1 MVRYNV
7 EHNFTN
13 NCNDTRAEKYSTVL
27 YCTVLVASCNQLL
40 VKTALIIAAYY
51 KAYIYDKFY
60 ECCIYNVRVV
70 LRLITVVQF
79 HNTRTIHLQ
88 IADCDEYTLPGPMEG
103 SFGNYKS
110 DRKPPGF

>member
-1 MVRYNV
+1 MRASSYDYDKTVNKTVIRGLVRYNV

-13 NCNDTRAEKYSTVL
+13 NCNDTRAEKYSTGTVL

-60 ECCIYNVRVV
+60 ECCISNVRVV

-79 HNTRTIHLQ
+79 Q
-88 IADCDEYTLPGPMEG
+88 IANCL
-103 SFGNYKS
+103 NV
-110 DRKPPGF
+110 